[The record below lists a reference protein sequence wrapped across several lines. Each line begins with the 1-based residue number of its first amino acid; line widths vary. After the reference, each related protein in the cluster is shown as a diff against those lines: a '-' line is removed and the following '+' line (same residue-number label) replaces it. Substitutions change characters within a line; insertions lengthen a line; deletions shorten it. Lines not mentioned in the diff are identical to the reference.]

1 MLLPFQFVIGALQI
15 FASMKFRRQE
25 GGKDKLP
32 LISSEPQTKYAY
44 GAIKDYSQDA

>member
-32 LISSEPQTKYAY
+32 LISEPQTKYAY
-44 GAIKDYSQDA
+44 GAIKDYSQDS